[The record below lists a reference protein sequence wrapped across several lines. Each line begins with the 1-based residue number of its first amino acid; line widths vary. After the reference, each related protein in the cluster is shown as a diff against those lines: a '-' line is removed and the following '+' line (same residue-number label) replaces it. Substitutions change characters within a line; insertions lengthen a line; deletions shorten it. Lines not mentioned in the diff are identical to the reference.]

1 MRIAVAVASKHGATK
16 EIGHA
21 VVERLRELGHDVS
34 EHDMASTSAEDLDD
48 AQVLVLGG
56 AVYFGRWPNEAND
69 LVDGLADRVDG
80 RPVWL
85 FSSGPV
91 AREDEPPSVEEP
103 TIAIDGTMQ
112 ALDARE
118 HVMFGGRLDKSTLS
132 FVERAVARALR
143 APDADTRDWTVIR
156 EWADKIDSTLKAS

>member
-21 VVERLRELGHDVS
+21 VVERLRERGHDVS
-34 EHDMASTSAEDLDD
+34 EHDMASTSAQDLDD

-56 AVYFGRWPNEAND
+56 AVYFGRWPNEANE
-69 LVDGLADRVDG
+69 LVDELADRVDG

-91 AREDEPPSVEEP
+91 AHDGEPASVEES
-103 TIAIDGTMQ
+103 TIAIDGTME
-112 ALDARE
+112 ALSARE
-118 HVMFGGRLDKSTLS
+118 HVMFGGRLDKNELS

-143 APDADTRDWTVIR
+143 APDADTRDWDVIR
-156 EWADKIDSTLKAS
+156 AWADKIDGALAAS

>member
-21 VVERLRELGHDVS
+21 VVERLRELGHDVT
-34 EHDMASTSAEDLDD
+34 EHDMASTSAEDLDE
-48 AQVLVLGG
+48 AEALVLGG

-69 LVDGLADRVDG
+69 LVDDLADRVDG

-91 AREDEPPSVEEP
+91 APDGEPTSVEES
-103 TIAIDGTMQ
+103 TIAIDGTMT

-118 HVMFGGRLDKSTLS
+118 HVMFGGRLDKTVLS

-143 APDADTRDWTVIR
+143 APDADTRDWDTIR
-156 EWADKIDSTLKAS
+156 SWADHVDEALRAS